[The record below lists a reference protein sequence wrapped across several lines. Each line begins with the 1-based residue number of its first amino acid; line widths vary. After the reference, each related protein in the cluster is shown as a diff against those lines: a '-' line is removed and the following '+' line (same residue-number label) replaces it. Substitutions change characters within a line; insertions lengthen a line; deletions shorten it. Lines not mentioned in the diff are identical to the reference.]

1 MKADEKRMTNFDE
14 AETTVNETVDECKVQ
29 NVVGAKWKHVAIGGA
44 AGIMM
49 GVAGAVVGTEGAE
62 AAETAETAETG
73 MNAANHTPDATGV
86 PVAASVNDEMSF
98 GEAFAA
104 ARAEVG
110 AGGIFEWRGNLY
122 NTYYVQEWEAMTP
135 EEREE
140 FYEDAVHPSA
150 EEQPVDVVDAPETP
164 ESPVATDATVVPVAT
179 AVNDDMSFN
188 EAFAA
193 ARAEVGAGGIFEWH
207 GNTYNTYYAEEWEAM
222 SPAEREGFF
231 AAVAGGNAA
240 PVATVQNVEV
250 VDEGSSDNDVRVI
263 GVYEDNVEGH
273 EVYIGAIEVDGENVM
288 FVDVDHDQV
297 FDIAVADVNGDGCIS
312 DEEVVD
318 ISDQGIC
325 VDDLAARAFIEDPND
340 LLAANDMPDYVN
352 DADVSMC

>member
-14 AETTVNETVDECKVQ
+14 AETTVNETVDECKVH
-29 NVVGAKWKHVAIGGA
+29 NVVGAKWSHVAIGGA

-49 GVAGAVVGTEGAE
+49 GIAGAVVGTEGAE
-62 AAETAETAETG
+62 AAETG
-73 MNAANHTPDATGV
+73 MNVANPTPDAAGV

-122 NTYYVQEWEAMTP
+122 NTYYVEEWEAMTP

-150 EEQPVDVVDAPETP
+150 EEQPVDVVDAPETPETP

-193 ARAEVGAGGIFEWH
+193 ARAEVGTGGIFEWH

-263 GVYEDNVEGH
+263 GVYEGQIEGH
-273 EVYIGAIEVDGENVM
+273 DVYVGAMEIAGDEVM
-288 FVDVDHDQV
+288 LVDVDHDGV
-297 FDIAVADVNGDGCIS
+297 FDIAIS
-312 DEEVVD
+312 DINSDGEISDNEVED
-318 ISDQGIC
+318 ISGVGIG
-325 VDDLAARAFIEDPND
+325 VEDFAARAAMESADD

>member
-1 MKADEKRMTNFDE
+1 MKADEKRMANFDE

-62 AAETAETAETG
+62 AAETG

-110 AGGIFEWRGNLY
+110 AGG
-122 NTYYVQEWEAMTP
+122 V
-135 EEREE
+135 
-140 FYEDAVHPSA
+140 
-150 EEQPVDVVDAPETP
+150 
-164 ESPVATDATVVPVAT
+164 
-179 AVNDDMSFN
+179 
-188 EAFAA
+188 
-193 ARAEVGAGGIFEWH
+193 FEWH

-263 GVYEDNVEGH
+263 GVYEGQIEGH
-273 EVYIGAIEVDGENVM
+273 DVYVGAMEIEGDEVM
-288 FVDVDHDQV
+288 LVDVDHDGV
-297 FDIAVADVNGDGCIS
+297 FDIAIS
-312 DEEVVD
+312 DINSDGEISDNEVED
-318 ISDQGIC
+318 ISGVGIG
-325 VDDLAARAFIEDPND
+325 VEDFAARAAMESAND